1 MTRTTSG
8 VTRCVSIQWQ
18 ANLKDC
24 KKSKCEFGAFPLT
37 ALSEWTQLRKV
48 SAAWLQ
54 RSTNQD
60 IKMKRESSGITSN
73 RRVCNCS
80 RSSAS
85 VGHVARCL
93 MMTQTRNSWSVTW
106 WEIFCVDTWGC
117 VAGSTCGVK
126 SRRAELQIITYQ
138 CNIQASAYFY
148 PRSSLMSS
156 CSRWISSLHV
166 GKKGW
171 KENKGLVFISGM
183 KCVFVCLTTGL
194 PIVLQLHKSDT

>member
-24 KKSKCEFGAFPLT
+24 KKSKSEFGAFPLT

-106 WEIFCVDTWGC
+106 REIFFVETWGC
-117 VAGSTCGVK
+117 VARGGCAG
-126 SRRAELQIITYQ
+126 
-138 CNIQASAYFY
+138 
-148 PRSSLMSS
+148 PHW
-156 CSRWISSLHV
+156 CSRVWTEQPVQHAVWSPEERSCRLSHISVIFRLLHT
-166 GKKGW
+166 
-171 KENKGLVFISGM
+171 FIH
-183 KCVFVCLTTGL
+183 VVR
-194 PIVLQLHKSDT
+194 